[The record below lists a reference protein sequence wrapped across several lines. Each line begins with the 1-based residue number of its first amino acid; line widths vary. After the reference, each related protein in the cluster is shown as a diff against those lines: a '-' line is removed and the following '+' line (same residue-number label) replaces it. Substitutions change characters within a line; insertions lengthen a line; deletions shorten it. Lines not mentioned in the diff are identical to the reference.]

1 MKKVYELAKELK
13 IPVAVLIKHLHD
25 VGIYVKSHMSLID
38 AKAIK
43 IVKEKIEPM
52 LKQRKNLGEI
62 KLLIMD
68 VDGVLSDNKI
78 MYDAHGNEIK
88 SFSPK
93 DGLGIRL
100 LSFTDITPAIITG
113 RKSVMVERRA
123 ADLGI
128 EHIYQKVRHKLKVAE
143 ELIEKLGLNWENIAY
158 IGDDWN
164 DYPVMKK
171 VRIKACPADACDDF
185 KSKMD
190 FVTSHNGGD
199 GAVRE
204 FIEYLLKNKGIYEKT
219 LESFFDYLATF

>member
-1 MKKVYELAKELK
+1 MKD
-13 IPVAVLIKHLHD
+13 IK
-25 VGIYVKSHMSLID
+25 K
-38 AKAIK
+38 
-43 IVKEKIEPM
+43 
-52 LKQRKNLGEI
+52 I
-62 KLLIMD
+62 KLIIFD

-78 MYDAHGNEIK
+78 MYDSQGNELK

-123 ADLGI
+123 KDLGI
-128 EHIYQKVRHKLKVAE
+128 RYIYQKVRNKLKVATKLVE
-143 ELIEKLGLNWENIAY
+143 ELGLSWENVAY
-158 IGDDWN
+158 MGDDWN

-171 VRIKACPADACDDF
+171 VNLKACPNDACEDF

-190 FVTSHNGGD
+190 FVSRRVGGN

-204 FIEYLLKNKGIYEKT
+204 FIEFILKEKGIYENT
-219 LESFFDYLATF
+219 LSAFFDYLSSH

>member
-13 IPVAVLIKHLHD
+13 IPVAVLIKHFHD
-25 VGIYVKSHMSLID
+25 AGIYVKSHMSNLDEKTI
-38 AKAIK
+38 ASI
-43 IVKEKIEPM
+43 KEKIKSALHSKQD
-52 LKQRKNLGEI
+52 LKKI

-68 VDGVLSDNKI
+68 VDGVLSDNRI
-78 MYDAHGNEIK
+78 MYDTHGNEIK

-128 EHIYQKVRHKLKVAE
+128 EHIYQKVRNKLKVAE
-143 ELIEKLGLNWENIAY
+143 ELLVKLNLTWENVAY

-164 DYPVMKK
+164 DYPVMQHVK
-171 VRIKACPADACDDF
+171 IKACPADAFNDF
-185 KSKMD
+185 KSKID
-190 FVTSHNGGD
+190 FVATHNGGD

-204 FIEYLLKNKGIYEKT
+204 FIEYLLKNKGIYEETIAKF
-219 LESFFDYLATF
+219 LDYLTTF